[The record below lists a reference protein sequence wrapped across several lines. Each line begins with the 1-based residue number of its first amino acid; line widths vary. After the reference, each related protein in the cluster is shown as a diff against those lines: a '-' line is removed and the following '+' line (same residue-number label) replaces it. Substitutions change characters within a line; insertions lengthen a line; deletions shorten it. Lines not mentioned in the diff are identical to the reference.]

1 LKELQIIRTLHP
13 PEVYVAQLVD
23 LFLDEGYE
31 LLIDDLRSRVED
43 LHRDDR
49 LLLAV
54 DGDHLIG
61 YAHLRTA
68 KDLLHEET
76 TEVICILVRAGYRRQ
91 GIGRRLL
98 RTAESYAEQ
107 SGKSR
112 LVVKT
117 NVLFSHAQA
126 FFSAMDYEQVG
137 TSVEY
142 LRDLSSQR
150 DANAPTLPLPGPTP
164 ADS

>member
-1 LKELQIIRTLHP
+1 MELQIIRTIHP
-13 PEVYVAQLVD
+13 PDVYVTQLAA
-23 LFLDEGYE
+23 LYQDEGYE
-31 LLIDDLRSRVED
+31 ISVERLRDRVEA

-61 YAHLRTA
+61 YAHLRTS
-68 KDLLHEET
+68 KDLIHEET
-76 TEVICILVRAGYRRQ
+76 SEVICIIVRAGYRRQ

-112 LVVKT
+112 LIMKT
-117 NVLFSHAQA
+117 NVLQSQAQA
-126 FFSAMDYEQVG
+126 FFSSMGYEQVG

-142 LRDLSSQR
+142 IRDLSGQR
-150 DANAPTLPLPGPTP
+150 DSNAPTLPLPDPTP
-164 ADS
+164 DDS

>member
-1 LKELQIIRTLHP
+1 MELQIIRTIHP
-13 PEVYVAQLVD
+13 PDVYVTQLSA
-23 LFLDEGYE
+23 LYQDEGYE
-31 LLIDDLRSRVED
+31 ISVERLRDRVEA

-61 YAHLRTA
+61 YAHLRTS
-68 KDLLHEET
+68 KDLIHEET
-76 TEVICILVRAGYRRQ
+76 SEVICIIVRAGYRRQ

-112 LVVKT
+112 LIMKT
-117 NVLFSHAQA
+117 NVLQSQAQA
-126 FFSAMDYEQVG
+126 FFSSMGYEQVG

-142 LRDLSSQR
+142 IRDLSGQR
-150 DANAPTLPLPGPTP
+150 DSNAPTLPLPNPTP
-164 ADS
+164 DDS